1 MEIKK
6 GFIQW
11 NGRNDIPCTYAE
23 MEDGTKYY
31 FKQELANGNHIVTT
45 SLLEAVDPMAKA
57 QNIGLMDTE
66 GNLIIP
72 CVNRSIRVIEE
83 A

>member
-1 MEIKK
+1 MEIKS
-6 GFIQW
+6 GLVQW

-31 FKQELANGNHIVTT
+31 FKQDLANGNHIVTT

-57 QNIGLMDTE
+57 QNIGLLGAD
-66 GNLIIP
+66 GNLLIP
-72 CVNRSIRVIEE
+72 CNNSSIKVIEE
-83 A
+83 V